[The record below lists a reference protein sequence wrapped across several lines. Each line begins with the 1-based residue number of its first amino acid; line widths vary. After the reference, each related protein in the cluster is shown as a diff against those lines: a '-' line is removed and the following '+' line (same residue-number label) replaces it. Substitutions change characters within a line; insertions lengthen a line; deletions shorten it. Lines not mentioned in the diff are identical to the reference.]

1 MFQSQSVLRAVGW
14 MERSDDRGTYS
25 AIHAIM
31 YGPFVMAGLS
41 TGDWKLGHL
50 GNFSKWIHPVP
61 AVFNSQLSTFS
72 QDYGIGGPLFMACD
86 NGTAIM
92 SSAPV
97 DGTDQSGLA
106 TFRVADPL
114 GNYSQRIAHGKRVVS
129 LELFSQPG
137 SFLKHNGK
145 DNLISAG
152 PPNCLEYTAVLRTQ
166 KLAMSLE
173 KSKTL
178 GDCPIED
185 SVFLFLPGLTGENDT
200 VSFEAASRP
209 GCFLSSSS
217 GETSVPGGVFLRCKT
232 SENEN
237 TFAAH
242 STFSVQRG
250 VAAYHPFSFIAE
262 GMHRNFLL
270 APLNSLRDESYTIY
284 FDIQ

>member
-1 MFQSQSVLRAVGW
+1 
-14 MERSDDRGTYS
+14 
-25 AIHAIM
+25 M

-41 TGDWKLGHL
+41 TGDWKLGQV
-50 GNFSKWIHPVP
+50 GNWSKWIHPVP
-61 AVFNSQLSTFS
+61 AAFNNQLSTFS
-72 QDYGIGGPLFMACD
+72 QDHDVGGPLFMACV
-86 NGTAIM
+86 NGTAVM

-97 DGTDQSGLA
+97 AGTDHSGLA
-106 TFRVADPL
+106 TFRVADPR

-152 PPNCLEYTAVLRTQ
+152 PPNCLEYTAVYDTQ
-166 KLAMSLE
+166 NLAMNLE
-173 KSKTL
+173 NSKTL
-178 GDCPIED
+178 GDCPTAD
-185 SVFLFLPGLTGENDT
+185 SVFFSLPGLTGESDT
-200 VSFEAASRP
+200 VSFEAANQP

-217 GETSVPGGVFLRCKT
+217 GETSVAGGVFLRCKT

-237 TFAAH
+237 TFAAQ

-262 GMHRNFLL
+262 GKRRNFLL

-284 FDIQ
+284 FDMQLTEMSSLRAVS